1 MQKLWQEPDPD
12 RKSLCSFVLFG
23 LRGMA
28 AYSYHARVLG
38 YTDGEIDLFFC
49 TALRAIAQERDKDK
63 LFQLVEDT
71 GRMAYRV
78 MAELDKAN
86 TGAFGDPEPVEVPL
100 TIEKGPFIVISGH
113 DLYDAKC
120 LLEQTEGKGINI
132 YTHSEMLP
140 AHGYPELKKRFPH
153 LKGNFGTAWQ
163 NQQREFE
170 DIPAPVL
177 FTTNCIMPLRPS
189 YADRVFTTSVVSYP
203 GVTHIGE
210 DRDFSPVI
218 AKALELGGYPEDTL
232 IPGMNG
238 GSVVT
243 TGFAHHAVLSHAEE
257 IVQAVHEG
265 AIRHFFLIGGCDGT
279 RPSRRY
285 YTDFAKLTPSDT
297 VILTLACGKFR
308 LNDLPLGTVAG
319 LPRIL
324 DVGQCNDAYSAIRI
338 ALGLAEA
345 FDCSVNELPL
355 SIILCWFEQ
364 KAVCVLMALLAL
376 GIRGIRLGPTLPAF
390 LSPGVAAVL
399 QEKYDLRPI
408 TTPEDD
414 LAACLGRHWSRKGIL
429 FPTRPICFSQ
439 EEPSPCT
446 QLWCSCHLNLF
457 QHLCIIFLLSGTRAF
472 QMSLR
477 RPIWDAFLF
486 TGIKRDSAEC
496 AAALPGYSP
505 ENRKRMGKSMEN
517 FTEQKGLWASMT
529 PSSSTTPAA
538 SVPSWTSRAA
548 RATRPSATRCPSWS
562 ALSTAPARTP
572 RARPATAWASCC
584 RSATASLPRWPTS

>member
-1 MQKLWQEPDPD
+1 MDEQMFCYQCEQAAHGVGCTGRAGVCGKSAETADAQDRLTGALIGFATLLLDIGKPIQPPQALLLLEGLFTTITNVNFDPETVAQLTDKVWKAKQEAFASACPAPSPVGDYDMEKLWQEPDPD
-12 RKSLCSFVLFG
+12 VKSLKSFVLFG

-49 TALRAIAQERDKDK
+49 TALRALAEESDKDK
-63 LFQLVEDT
+63 LFKLVEDT
-71 GRMAYRV
+71 GIMAYRV

-120 LLEQTEGKGINI
+120 LLEQTEGKGINV

-238 GSVVT
+238 GSVVA
-243 TGFAHHAVLSHAEE
+243 TGFA
-257 IVQAVHEG
+257 
-265 AIRHFFLIGGCDGT
+265 
-279 RPSRRY
+279 RRY
-285 YTDFAKLTPSDT
+285 YTDFAKLTPPDT

-338 ALGLAEA
+338 ALGLADA
-345 FDCSVNELPL
+345 FGCSVNELPL

-399 QEKYDLRPI
+399 QEKYDLKPT
-408 TTPEDD
+408 TTPEAD
-414 LAACLGRHWSRKGIL
+414 LAACLGGS
-429 FPTRPICFSQ
+429 
-439 EEPSPCT
+439 
-446 QLWCSCHLNLF
+446 
-457 QHLCIIFLLSGTRAF
+457 
-472 QMSLR
+472 
-477 RPIWDAFLF
+477 
-486 TGIKRDSAEC
+486 
-496 AAALPGYSP
+496 
-505 ENRKRMGKSMEN
+505 
-517 FTEQKGLWASMT
+517 
-529 PSSSTTPAA
+529 
-538 SVPSWTSRAA
+538 
-548 RATRPSATRCPSWS
+548 
-562 ALSTAPARTP
+562 
-572 RARPATAWASCC
+572 
-584 RSATASLPRWPTS
+584 

>member
-1 MQKLWQEPDPD
+1 MEKGSQLHFFLRAVLQGFQQGVLVQQALAGQVGHRAGHPQNAVVGAGRKAQRLVGGPQE
-12 RKSLCSFVLFG
+12 LFSSGGHPADAPHLPGGELGVAAHILVAGSSVPLG
-23 LRGMA
+23 L
-28 AYSYHARVLG
+28 
-38 YTDGEIDLFFC
+38 DGPGSKDLFFC

-257 IVQAVHEG
+257 IVQAVHED

-338 ALGLAEA
+338 ALALADA
-345 FDCSVNELPL
+345 FGCGVNDLPL
-355 SIILCWFEQ
+355 SLVLCWFEQ
-364 KAVCVLMALLAL
+364 KAVCILIALLAL

-414 LAACLGRHWSRKGIL
+414 LAACLGRH
-429 FPTRPICFSQ
+429 
-439 EEPSPCT
+439 
-446 QLWCSCHLNLF
+446 
-457 QHLCIIFLLSGTRAF
+457 
-472 QMSLR
+472 
-477 RPIWDAFLF
+477 
-486 TGIKRDSAEC
+486 
-496 AAALPGYSP
+496 
-505 ENRKRMGKSMEN
+505 
-517 FTEQKGLWASMT
+517 
-529 PSSSTTPAA
+529 
-538 SVPSWTSRAA
+538 
-548 RATRPSATRCPSWS
+548 
-562 ALSTAPARTP
+562 
-572 RARPATAWASCC
+572 
-584 RSATASLPRWPTS
+584 

>member
-1 MQKLWQEPDPD
+1 MADYQEYRRRILHRRWRRMFITAALLILLVLLAAVGVLWKRLHREPAPNTAQGPTILQQELTGSEWNTISYTPARRLSVQTLDNGMTAMDFRLAAQPASPAVERSSFSDVSFLGDSLTQGMQLYDT
-12 RKSLCSFVLFG
+12 G
-23 LRGMA
+23 LPNA
-28 AYSYHARVLG
+28 HFCAYKGVGPNAVVNNTTCRRA
-38 YTDGEIDLFFC
+38 DGE
-49 TALRAIAQERDKDK
+49 K
-63 LFQLVEDT
+63 
-71 GRMAYRV
+71 
-78 MAELDKAN
+78 
-86 TGAFGDPEPVEVPL
+86 EVPMEALASQQPRALYILLGTNVL
-100 TIEKGPFIVISGH
+100 TADSDYTSFLTYYRLMLDMISQALPNTKIYVQSITPVRPEVSKKSPG
-113 DLYDAKC
+113 LYDAKC
-120 LLEQTEGKGINI
+120 LLEQTEGKGINV

-414 LAACLGRHWSRKGIL
+414 LAACLGRH
-429 FPTRPICFSQ
+429 
-439 EEPSPCT
+439 
-446 QLWCSCHLNLF
+446 
-457 QHLCIIFLLSGTRAF
+457 
-472 QMSLR
+472 
-477 RPIWDAFLF
+477 
-486 TGIKRDSAEC
+486 
-496 AAALPGYSP
+496 
-505 ENRKRMGKSMEN
+505 
-517 FTEQKGLWASMT
+517 
-529 PSSSTTPAA
+529 
-538 SVPSWTSRAA
+538 
-548 RATRPSATRCPSWS
+548 
-562 ALSTAPARTP
+562 
-572 RARPATAWASCC
+572 
-584 RSATASLPRWPTS
+584 